1 MKSVLMLLLAMMAP
15 AMVSSA
21 QSLNILCENDPP
33 SEILN
38 PDGSLS
44 GFAVDLVREIQ
55 KRVQNRDPIQMLP
68 WSRGYRLI
76 QENPNTLLFSM
87 TRTAERDKL
96 FQWIGPILE
105 SAYGFY
111 VRKDSRIVIDSL
123 EDAKRLTRIGVYLN
137 DVRDL
142 YLTEAGFTNLERT
155 TDNQSVVKMLMAGRL
170 DAFAGSPLGIGETL
184 KSAGFNPGD
193 VRLAFVFLRTQSYVA
208 TSLEMPPGLVSSW
221 NTALRA
227 MKGDG
232 TFKEILSRYY
242 PTSSLPGPEVKL
254 SN

>member
-1 MKSVLMLLLAMMAP
+1 MKSFLILLLAMVAP
-15 AMVSSA
+15 AGVSSA

-38 PDGSLS
+38 PDGSLG

-55 KRVQNRDPIQMLP
+55 KRVQNRDPIQMVP

-76 QENPNTLLFSM
+76 QENPNTMLFSM
-87 TRTAERDKL
+87 TRTSERDGL

-105 SAYGFY
+105 TTYGFY
-111 VRKDSRIVIDSL
+111 VRKDSRIAIDSL
-123 EDAKRLTRIGVYLN
+123 EDAKTLTRIGVYLK

-142 YLTEAGFTNLERT
+142 YLTGAGFTNLERA
-155 TDNQSVVKMLMAGRL
+155 TDNQALVKMLMADRL

-184 KSAGFNPGD
+184 KAAGFNPGD

-208 TSLEMPPGLVSSW
+208 TSLEMPPGVVNAW
-221 NTALRA
+221 NSALRG
-227 MKGDG
+227 MKVDG
-232 TFKEILSRYY
+232 TLKAILSRYY
-242 PTSSLPGPEVKL
+242 PTASLPGPEVKP
-254 SN
+254 SH